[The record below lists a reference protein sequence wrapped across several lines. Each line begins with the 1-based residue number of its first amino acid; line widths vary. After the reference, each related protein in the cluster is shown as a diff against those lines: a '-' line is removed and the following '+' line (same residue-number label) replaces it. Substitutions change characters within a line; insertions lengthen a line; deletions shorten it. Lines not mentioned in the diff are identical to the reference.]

1 MEEWFSLC
9 LVALLTLLAIS
20 FLKLLSAR
28 NNRPKKQLPPGPW
41 TLPIIGSLHHVV
53 SVLPHRTMADLSRR
67 HGPLMHLRLGEVP
80 TLVVS
85 NAEVAAL
92 VMKTNDLAF
101 AGRPRSATQE
111 IFGSRGRD
119 IAFAP
124 YGEPWRQM
132 RKVCV
137 MELLGSK
144 QARRAEAIKA
154 EEVGNLVRSIAAAA
168 SAGAT
173 VNVSQLVTALSNDV
187 VCRAV
192 FGGKFARQEEFIREL
207 HQAME
212 LVAGFCLVDLF
223 PSWRLA
229 RWLSNGER
237 RLRRSHGRI
246 ERIIADTV
254 QERKA
259 ARAARGGDCCTDEE
273 DLLGVLL
280 RLQREDS
287 LEFPLT
293 TEIIGAVLFVSTSP
307 FPFDVFAGGT
317 ITTATILEW
326 AMSELVN
333 NPKAMAKA
341 QLEIRVVLGED
352 RAVITNCDIA
362 ELQYL
367 RMVIK
372 EAFRLH
378 PPFPL
383 VPRRA
388 REDCTVMGY
397 DMLKDTNVLV
407 NIFAIS
413 RDPRSWKNPEEF
425 EPERFENNIMD
436 YYGAYFELIP
446 FGAGRR
452 QCPGML
458 FSTSTVHITLANLL
472 YHFDWMLPDGD
483 SLASFDMS
491 EKFGLTVNRRN
502 DLQLRAIPHAG
513 FKATPSK

>member
-1 MEEWFSLC
+1 MEHLSLC
-9 LVALLTLLAIS
+9 LVALTTLLAIW
-20 FLKLLSAR
+20 FLKLLSGH
-28 NNRPKKQLPPGPW
+28 NSRPKKQLPPGPW

-85 NAEVAAL
+85 NAETAAL

-137 MELLGSK
+137 MELLGSR

-154 EEVGNLVRSIAAAA
+154 EEVGNLLGSIVGAA

-173 VNVSQLVTALSNDV
+173 VNVSQMVTALSNDV

-192 FGGKFARQEEFIREL
+192 FGGKFTRQEEFIREL

-223 PSWRLA
+223 PSSRLA

-254 QERKA
+254 HERKA
-259 ARAARGGDCCTDEE
+259 ARAARAGDFCPDDEE

-293 TEIIGAVLFVSTSP
+293 TEIIGAVLF
-307 FPFDVFAGGT
+307 DVFAGGT

-333 NPKAMAKA
+333 NPGPMAKA
-341 QLEIRVVLGED
+341 QLEIREVLGED
-352 RAVITNCDIA
+352 RAVITNGDIG
-362 ELQYL
+362 ELKYL
-367 RMVIK
+367 HMVIK

-388 REDCTVMGY
+388 REDCKIMGY

-425 EPERFENNIMD
+425 EPERFDNNSMD
-436 YYGAYFELIP
+436 YYGTYFELIP

-472 YHFDWMLPDGD
+472 YHFDWMLPDGA

-502 DLQLRAIPHAG
+502 NLQLRAIPHVG

>member
-1 MEEWFSLC
+1 MEEWLSLC
-9 LVALLTLLAIS
+9 LVALSTLLAIW
-20 FLKLLSAR
+20 FLKMLSIGE
-28 NNRPKKQLPPGPW
+28 NKPKQRLPPGPW

-53 SVLPHRTMADLSRR
+53 SVLPHRTMAELARR
-67 HGPLMHLRLGEVP
+67 HGPLMHLRLGQVP
-80 TLVVS
+80 TLLVS
-85 NAEVAAL
+85 SAEAAAEV
-92 VMKTNDLAF
+92 MKANDLAF
-101 AGRPRSATQE
+101 AGRPSSATQE
-111 IFGSRGRD
+111 IFGSRGMD

-137 MELLGSK
+137 MELLGAK
-144 QARRAEAIKA
+144 QVRRSEEIKA
-154 EEVGNLVRSIAAAA
+154 EEVGNLVRSIATAA
-168 SAGAT
+168 STGAT
-173 VNVSQLVTALSNDV
+173 VNVSSAVTALSNDV
-187 VCRAV
+187 VSRAA
-192 FGGKFARQEEFIREL
+192 FGGKFTRQEEFIREL
-207 HQAME
+207 HVAME
-212 LVAGFCLVDLF
+212 MVAGFCLVDLF
-223 PSWRLA
+223 PSSRLA
-229 RWLSNGER
+229 RWLSSGER
-237 RLRRSHGRI
+237 RLRRSHSRI
-246 ERIIADTV
+246 QGIIADIID
-254 QERKA
+254 ERKA
-259 ARAARGGDCCTDEE
+259 ARASHGGSSPDPDDE

-280 RLQREDS
+280 RLQLEDS

-293 TEIIGAVLFVSTSP
+293 TEIIGAVL
-307 FPFDVFAGGT
+307 FDVFAGGT

-333 NPKAMAKA
+333 NPKALAKA
-341 QLEIRVVLGED
+341 QQEIREVLGED
-352 RAVITNCDIA
+352 RSIITNSDIA
-362 ELQYL
+362 ELPYM

-383 VPRRA
+383 VPRRS

-425 EPERFENNIMD
+425 EPKRFENSNID
-436 YYGAYFELIP
+436 YYGTYFELIP

-472 YHFDWMLPDGD
+472 YHFDWMLPEGAN
-483 SLASFDMS
+483 LASFDMS
-491 EKFGLTVNRRN
+491 EKFGLTVNRKN
-502 DLQLRAIPHAG
+502 NLQLKALPHVG

>member
-1 MEEWFSLC
+1 MEEWLSLC
-9 LVALLTLLAIS
+9 LVALSTLLAVW
-20 FLKLLSAR
+20 FLKLLSGR
-28 NNRPKKQLPPGPW
+28 KCKPKKQLPPGPW

-53 SVLPHRTMADLSRR
+53 SVLPHRSMADLSRR

-101 AGRPRSATQE
+101 SGRPRSATQE

-137 MELLGSK
+137 MELLGSR

-173 VNVSQLVTALSNDV
+173 VNVSQMVTALSNDV

-192 FGGKFARQEEFIREL
+192 FGGKFTRQQQEFICEL

-223 PSWRLA
+223 PSSRLA
-229 RWLSNGER
+229 RWLCNGER
-237 RLRRSHGRI
+237 RMRRSHGRI
-246 ERIIADTV
+246 ERIISDIID
-254 QERKA
+254 ERKA
-259 ARAARGGDCCTDEE
+259 DRAARGGDCCTDDE

-280 RLQREDS
+280 KLQLEDS

-293 TEIIGAVLFVSTSP
+293 TEIIGAVL
-307 FPFDVFAGGT
+307 FDVFAGGT

-333 NPKAMAKA
+333 NPRAMAKA
-341 QLEIRVVLGED
+341 QLEIREVLGED
-352 RAVITNCDIA
+352 RAIITNGDIG

-388 REDCTVMGY
+388 REDCTIMGY
-397 DMLKDTNVLV
+397 DMLKDTNILV

-425 EPERFENNIMD
+425 EPERFENNAMD
-436 YYGAYFELIP
+436 YYGTYFELIP
-446 FGAGRR
+446 FGAGRQ

-472 YHFDWMLPDGD
+472 YHFDWMLPDGA

-502 DLQLRAIPHAG
+502 DLQLRAIPPVG